1 MATKAIDAGTGR
13 RDTTGGTRKR
23 RIRKVFG
30 NIHEVVQMPNLIEVQ
45 RESYE
50 QFLRS
55 DPSIGYVSGLEKTLR
70 SVFPIRDFAGTA
82 ELDFV
87 NYELEPPKFD
97 VEECRQRGIT
107 YAAPMRV
114 TLRLIVFEVDPD
126 TEARSV
132 LDIKEQ
138 DVYMGDMPLMTE
150 NGTFFINGTERVIVS
165 QMHRS
170 PGVLFDHDRGKTHAS
185 GKFLFAARVIPYRG
199 SWLDFEF
206 DAKDIVNVRIDRK
219 RKLPVTALLYAL
231 GLNSEEILNQFYN
244 RVTFVRGQG
253 GWQIPFA
260 AENWRG
266 VKPSFDIVDAKS
278 GEVIFAAGTKI
289 TPRAANKAA
298 KDGLETLLIPTEE
311 IYGRYS
317 AYDLINEQTGE
328 IYVEAGDEI
337 GPDSMEKLD
346 KAGLDRVELLDID
359 HVTTGPWIR
368 NTLKADKAEEREQAL
383 SDIYRVM
390 RPGEPPTLET
400 AESLFAGL
408 FFDPDRYDLSAVGRV
423 KLNMRLDLYAE
434 DTVTTLRTEDIL
446 AVVKTLVDLK
456 DGKGEIDDIDNLG
469 NRRVRSVGELLENQ
483 YRVGLLRME
492 RAVKERMSSVDVS
505 TVMPNDLINAKP
517 AVAAVREFFGSSQ
530 LSQFMDQTNP
540 LSEVTH
546 KRRVSA
552 LGPGGLTRERA
563 GFEVRDVHPTHYG
576 RICPIETPEGP
587 NIGLINSLST
597 FARVNKY
604 GFIETPYRKIVDG
617 RVTNEVVYLS
627 AMEEQKHTVAQASA
641 ELNEDGSFAE
651 ELVSARQ
658 AGEFLMALPETVTLM
673 DVSPKQLVSVAAS
686 LIPFLENDDANRAL
700 MGSNM
705 QRQAV
710 PLVKAEAPFVGTGME
725 ETVARDSGAAIS
737 AKRAG
742 IVDQVDAARIV
753 IRATGEVDANESG
766 VDIYTL
772 MKFQRSNQSTC
783 INQRPL
789 VKVGDVV
796 KAGDV
801 LADGP
806 STEFGELALGRNALV
821 AFMPWNGYNYEDSI
835 LISERIVK
843 DDVFTSIHID
853 EFEVMA
859 RDTKLG
865 PEDITR
871 DIPNVGEEA
880 LRNLDEAGIVYV
892 GAEVEPGDI
901 LVGKITPKGE
911 SPMTPEEKLLR
922 AIFGEKASDV
932 RDTSLRLPP
941 GVAGT
946 IVDVRVFNRHGIDKD
961 ERAMAIEREEIERLK
976 KDSDDERTILN
987 RATWSRLREML
998 LGQVATAAPKGVKK
1012 GSTIDMDLL
1021 DSVDRHEWWKF
1032 AVQDDA
1038 VQANLEAVKGQ
1049 YDEAAKRI
1057 RDKFEDRREKLE
1069 RGDELPPGV
1078 LKMVKVFVAVKR
1090 KLQPGD
1096 KMAGRH
1102 GNKGVISR
1110 ILPAEDM
1117 PFLADGTPV
1126 DLVLNPLG
1134 VPSRMNVGQIFETHL
1149 GWAARGLGQQ
1159 IAQQLDEWREAN
1171 PDASA
1176 GAMPDAVKARLEEV
1190 YGEHYLDDIQARS
1203 GDEIVELAQNLRGGV
1218 PMGTPVFDGAVEK
1231 DVSDMLALAGLD
1243 PSGQSDLFDGR
1254 TGDKFDRKVTVG
1266 IIYMLKL
1273 HHLVD
1278 DKIHARSIGPYSLVT
1293 QQPLGGKAQFG
1304 GQRFGEM
1311 EVWALQAYGAAYTL
1325 QEMLTVKS
1333 DDVVGRTKVYEAIV
1347 KGDDTF
1353 EAGIPES
1360 FNVLVK
1366 EMRSL
1371 GLNVDLK
1378 SMEEAEDDGMA
1389 EAAE

>member
-1 MATKAIDAGTGR
+1 MATQAIDVPALNSGR
-13 RDTTGGTRKR
+13 TPSAR
-23 RIRKVFG
+23 RIRKIFG
-30 NIHEVVQMPNLIEVQ
+30 NIHEISEMPNLIEVQ

-70 SVFPIRDFAGTA
+70 SVFPIEDFAGTA
-82 ELDFV
+82 HLDFDHYV
-87 NYELEPPKFD
+87 LEEPKFD
-97 VEECRQRGIT
+97 TDECRQRGLT

-114 TLRLIVFEVDPD
+114 TLRLTTFEIDPD

-132 LDIKEQ
+132 IDIKEQ
-138 DVYMGDMPLMTE
+138 DVYMGDMPLMTQ
-150 NGTFFINGTERVIVS
+150 NGTFIVNGTERVIVS

-185 GKFLFAARVIPYRG
+185 GKYLFAARVIPYRG

-219 RKLPVTALLYAL
+219 RKLPVTALLHAL
-231 GLNSEEILNQFYN
+231 GLTSDDILNTFYN
-244 RVTFVRGQG
+244 TVVYERGKN
-253 GWQIPFA
+253 GWQIPYV
-260 AENWRG
+260 AEAWRG
-266 VKPSFDIVDAKS
+266 LKPMYDVADAKT
-278 GEVIFAAGTKI
+278 GEVIFKSGEKI
-289 TPRAANKAA
+289 TPRRANQVA
-298 KDGLETLLIPTEE
+298 KDGIKNVIIPTEE
-311 IYGRYS
+311 IFGRFS
-317 AYDLINEQTGE
+317 AHDLINEKTGE
-328 IYVEAGDEI
+328 IYIEAGDEV
-337 GPDSMEKLD
+337 SEENLEKLD
-346 KAGLDRVELLDID
+346 KAGIKTLELLDID
-359 HVTTGPWIR
+359 YVNTGPWIR
-368 NTLKADKAEEREQAL
+368 NTLKADKSEDQDSAL

-390 RPGEPPTLET
+390 RPGEPPTRET
-400 AESLFAGL
+400 ADALFYGL
-408 FFDPDRYDLSAVGRV
+408 FFDPERYDLSAVGRV
-423 KLNMRLDLYAE
+423 KLNMRLGLDAE
-434 DTVTTLRTEDIL
+434 DTVTTLRREDIL
-446 AVVKTLVDLK
+446 AVVQELVNLK
-456 DGKGEIDDIDNLG
+456 DGKGEIDDIDNLA

-483 YRVGLLRME
+483 YRIGLLRME

-587 NIGLINSLST
+587 NIGLINSLAS
-597 FARVNKY
+597 FSRVNKY
-604 GFIETPYRKIVDG
+604 GFIETPYRKVVDG
-617 RVTNEVVYLS
+617 KVTNDVVYLS
-627 AMEEQKHTVAQASA
+627 AMEEAKHTIAQANA
-641 ELNEDGSFAE
+641 ELTKEKTFGE
-651 ELVSARQ
+651 EIVSARRN
-658 AGEFLMALPETVTLM
+658 GDFLMAPRDQITLM

-710 PLVKAEAPFVGTGME
+710 PLLQAEAPLVGTGME
-725 ETVARDSGAAIS
+725 ETVARDSGAAIAARRS
-737 AKRAG
+737 G

-753 IRATGEVDANESG
+753 VRATGELKPGESG

-772 MKFQRSNQSTC
+772 MKFQRSNQNTC

-789 VKVGDVV
+789 VKKGQAVE
-796 KAGDV
+796 AGQTI
-801 LADGP
+801 ADGP
-806 STEFGELALGRNALV
+806 STDFGELALGRNVLV

-843 DDVFTSIHID
+843 DDVFTSIHIE

-880 LRNLDEAGIVYV
+880 LRNLDEAGIVYI

-901 LVGKITPKGE
+901 LCGKITPKGE

-946 IVDVRVFNRHGIDKD
+946 VVEVRVFNRHGIDID
-961 ERAMAIEREEIERLK
+961 DRTRAIQTEEKERLK
-976 KDSDDERTILN
+976 KDADDERAILN
-987 RATWSRLREML
+987 RATFSRLKEML
-998 LGQVATAAPKGVKK
+998 LGQTATAAPKGIKK
-1012 GSTIDMDLL
+1012 GAKL
-1021 DSVDRHEWWKF
+1021 DEATLEAVQPHEWWKI
-1032 AVQDDA
+1032 AVKDDKR
-1038 VQANLEAVKGQ
+1038 QSDIEALKGQ
-1049 YDEAAKRI
+1049 YDEAANTIAR
-1057 RDKFEDRREKLE
+1057 RFEDRVQKIEA
-1069 RGDELPPGV
+1069 GDELAPGV

-1110 ILPAEDM
+1110 ILPSEDM
-1117 PFLADGTPV
+1117 PFLEDGTPV
-1126 DLVLNPLG
+1126 DIVLNPLG

-1159 IAQQLDEWREAN
+1159 IQAMLEGIYDRGKEVAGKDVKEVRAKLKDIYGKHYAKEIDARSE
-1171 PDASA
+1171 DDVMELASA
-1176 GAMPDAVKARLEEV
+1176 LTR
-1190 YGEHYLDDIQARS
+1190 
-1203 GDEIVELAQNLRGGV
+1203 GV
-1218 PMGTPVFDGAVEK
+1218 PMGTPVFDGARES
-1231 DVSDMLALAGLD
+1231 DVSDMLDMAGLNN
-1243 PSGQSDLFDGR
+1243 SGQVTLFDGR
-1254 TGDKFDRKVTVG
+1254 TGNPFDRKVTVG
-1266 IIYMLKL
+1266 YIYMLKL

-1333 DDVVGRTKVYEAIV
+1333 DDVIGRTKVYEAIV

-1371 GLNVDLK
+1371 GLNVELD
-1378 SMEEAEDDGMA
+1378 SVQSDEDPPA
-1389 EAAE
+1389 LAAE

>member
-1 MATKAIDAGTGR
+1 MATKQKDVPTMAR
-13 RDTTGGTRKR
+13 NSNSR
-23 RIRKVFG
+23 RIRKIFG
-30 NIHEVVQMPNLIEVQ
+30 NIHEISQMPNLIEVQ

-55 DPSIGYVSGLEKTLR
+55 DPASGYVSGLEKTLR
-70 SVFPIRDFAGTA
+70 SVFPIQDFAGTA
-82 ELDFV
+82 HLDFDHYV
-87 NYELEPPKFD
+87 LEDPKFD
-97 VEECRQRGIT
+97 TDECRQRGLT

-114 TLRLIVFEVDPD
+114 TLRLTSFEIDPD
-126 TEARSV
+126 TEAKSV
-132 LDIKEQ
+132 IDIKEQ
-138 DVYMGDMPLMTE
+138 DVYMGDMPLMTG
-150 NGTFFINGTERVIVS
+150 NGTFIVNGTERVIVS

-185 GKFLFAARVIPYRG
+185 GKYLFAARVIPYRG

-219 RKLPVTALLYAL
+219 RKLPVTALLHAL
-231 GLNSEEILNQFYN
+231 GLTSEEILNTFYN
-244 RVTFVRGQG
+244 KVSYVRGKN
-253 GWQIPFA
+253 GWQVPYN
-260 AENWRG
+260 AEGWRG
-266 VKPSFDIVDAKS
+266 LKPNHDVVDADS
-278 GEVIFAAGTKI
+278 GEVIFKAHEKI
-289 TPRAANKAA
+289 TPRRANAAG
-298 KDGLETLLIPTEE
+298 KDGLKNVIIPTEE
-311 IYGRYS
+311 IFGRFS
-317 AYDLINEQTGE
+317 AYDLINEKTGE
-328 IYVEAGDEI
+328 IYIEAGDEV
-337 GPDSMEKLD
+337 SEENLAKLD
-346 KAGLDRVELLDID
+346 KAGIDRLELLDID
-359 HVTTGPWIR
+359 YVNTGPWIR
-368 NTLKADKAEEREQAL
+368 NTLKADKSEDGDSAL

-390 RPGEPPTLET
+390 RPGEPPTRET
-400 AESLFAGL
+400 ADALFYGL
-408 FFDPDRYDLSAVGRV
+408 FFDPERYDLSAVGRV
-423 KLNMRLDLYAE
+423 KLNMRLGLDAE
-434 DTVTTLRTEDIL
+434 DTVTTLRREDIV
-446 AVVKTLVDLK
+446 AVVQELVNLK
-456 DGKGEIDDIDNLG
+456 DGKGEIDDIDNLA

-587 NIGLINSLST
+587 NIGLINSLAS
-597 FARVNKY
+597 FSRVNKY
-604 GFIETPYRKIVDG
+604 GFIETPYRRVIDG
-617 RVTNEVVYLS
+617 KVSDEVIYLS
-627 AMEEQKHTVAQASA
+627 AMEEQKHTIAQANA
-641 ELNEDGSFAE
+641 ELDPKGGFVE
-651 ELVSARQ
+651 EIVSSRRN
-658 AGEFLMALPETVTLM
+658 GDFLMAPRDTITLM

-710 PLVKAEAPFVGTGME
+710 PLIQADAPLVGTGME
-725 ETVARDSGAAIS
+725 ETVARDSGAAI
-737 AKRAG
+737 AARRAG
-742 IVDQVDAARIV
+742 IVDQVDATRIV
-753 IRATGEVDANESG
+753 VRVTSEMDAGESG

-789 VKVGDVV
+789 VKVGDIV
-796 KAGDV
+796 KKGDII
-801 LADGP
+801 ADGP
-806 STEFGELALGRNALV
+806 STDLGELALGRNVLV

-843 DDVFTSIHID
+843 DDVFTSIHIE

-880 LRNLDEAGIVYV
+880 LRNLDEAGIVYI

-941 GVAGT
+941 GVSGT
-946 IVDVRVFNRHGIDKD
+946 IVDVRVFNRHGIDID
-961 ERAMAIEREEIERLK
+961 DRTRAIQTEEKERLK
-976 KDSDDERTILN
+976 KDADDEKAILN
-987 RATWSRLREML
+987 RATFARLKDML
-998 LGQVATAAPKGVKK
+998 LTQTATAAPKGIKK
-1012 GSTIDMDLL
+1012 GATL
-1021 DSVDRHEWWKF
+1021 DEAMLEETPKHEWWKI
-1032 AVQDDA
+1032 AVKDDKAQADLEALKAQYDDA
-1038 VQANLEAVKGQ
+1038 IS
-1049 YDEAAKRI
+1049 RI
-1057 RDKFEDRREKLE
+1057 DRRFEDRVQKVEA
-1069 RGDELPPGV
+1069 GDELAPGV
-1078 LKMVKVFVAVKR
+1078 LKMTKVFVAVKR

-1110 ILPAEDM
+1110 ILPIEDM
-1117 PFLADGTPV
+1117 PFLEDGTHA
-1126 DLVLNPLG
+1126 DIVLNPLG

-1149 GWAARGLGQQ
+1149 GWAARGLGKQ
-1159 IAQQLDEWREAN
+1159 IGEMLEGMHAKGGEI
-1171 PDASA
+1171 A
-1176 GAMPDAVKARLEEV
+1176 GKDVKDIRAKLKDV
-1190 YGEHYLDDIQARS
+1190 YGANYTKDIDDRS
-1203 GDEIVELAQNLRGGV
+1203 DDQIMELAGNLVGGI
-1218 PMGTPVFDGAVEK
+1218 PMGTPVFDGARES
-1231 DVSDMLALAGLD
+1231 DVSDALAQAGID
-1243 PSGQSDLFDGR
+1243 TSGQSTLYDGR
-1254 TGDKFDRKVTVG
+1254 TGEPFDRKVTLG

-1333 DDVVGRTKVYEAIV
+1333 DDVIGRTKVYEAIV

-1371 GLNVDLK
+1371 GLNVDLD
-1378 SMEEAEDDGMA
+1378 SIDSGEEGDEPTAI
-1389 EAAE
+1389 AAE

>member
-1 MATKAIDAGTGR
+1 
-13 RDTTGGTRKR
+13 
-23 RIRKVFG
+23 
-30 NIHEVVQMPNLIEVQ
+30 
-45 RESYE
+45 
-50 QFLRS
+50 
-55 DPSIGYVSGLEKTLR
+55 
-70 SVFPIRDFAGTA
+70 
-82 ELDFV
+82 
-87 NYELEPPKFD
+87 
-97 VEECRQRGIT
+97 
-107 YAAPMRV
+107 
-114 TLRLIVFEVDPD
+114 
-126 TEARSV
+126 
-132 LDIKEQ
+132 
-138 DVYMGDMPLMTE
+138 
-150 NGTFFINGTERVIVS
+150 
-165 QMHRS
+165 
-170 PGVLFDHDRGKTHAS
+170 
-185 GKFLFAARVIPYRG
+185 
-199 SWLDFEF
+199 
-206 DAKDIVNVRIDRK
+206 
-219 RKLPVTALLYAL
+219 
-231 GLNSEEILNQFYN
+231 
-244 RVTFVRGQG
+244 
-253 GWQIPFA
+253 
-260 AENWRG
+260 
-266 VKPSFDIVDAKS
+266 
-278 GEVIFAAGTKI
+278 
-289 TPRAANKAA
+289 
-298 KDGLETLLIPTEE
+298 
-311 IYGRYS
+311 
-317 AYDLINEQTGE
+317 
-328 IYVEAGDEI
+328 
-337 GPDSMEKLD
+337 
-346 KAGLDRVELLDID
+346 
-359 HVTTGPWIR
+359 
-368 NTLKADKAEEREQAL
+368 
-383 SDIYRVM
+383 
-390 RPGEPPTLET
+390 
-400 AESLFAGL
+400 
-408 FFDPDRYDLSAVGRV
+408 
-423 KLNMRLDLYAE
+423 
-434 DTVTTLRTEDIL
+434 
-446 AVVKTLVDLK
+446 
-456 DGKGEIDDIDNLG
+456 
-469 NRRVRSVGELLENQ
+469 
-483 YRVGLLRME
+483 
-492 RAVKERMSSVDVS
+492 
-505 TVMPNDLINAKP
+505 MPNDLINAKP

-604 GFIETPYRKIVDG
+604 GFIETPYRVVKDG
-617 RVTNEVVYLS
+617 KVTSEVIYLS

-641 ELNEDGSFAE
+641 ELNEDGSFVE
-651 ELVSARQ
+651 ELISARQ
-658 AGEFLMALPETVTLM
+658 NGDNLMAPRETITLM

-710 PLVKAEAPFVGTGME
+710 PLVKAEAPWVGTGME
-725 ETVARDSGAAIS
+725 ETVARDSGAAIT
-737 AKRAG
+737 ATRG
-742 IVDQVDAARIV
+742 GVVDQVDATRIV
-753 IRATGEVDANESG
+753 IRAIGDVEPGQSG

-772 MKFQRSNQSTC
+772 QKFQRSNQNTC

-789 VKVGDVV
+789 VKVGETVE
-796 KAGDV
+796 AGDII
-801 LADGP
+801 ADGP
-806 STEFGELALGRNALV
+806 STDLGELALGKNSLV

-843 DDVFTSIHID
+843 DDVFTSIHIE

-880 LRNLDEAGIVYV
+880 LRNLDEAGIVYI
-892 GAEVEPGDI
+892 GAEVHPGDI

-946 IVDVRVFNRHGIDKD
+946 IVEVRVFNRHGIEVDD
-961 ERAMAIEREEIERLK
+961 RTRAIQQEEIERLR
-976 KDSDDERTILN
+976 KDSQDERAILN
-987 RATWSRLREML
+987 RATYNRLKDML
-998 LGQVATAAPKGVKK
+998 QGQTASAAPKGIKK
-1012 GSTIDMDLL
+1012 GTEITEALL
-1021 DSVDRHEWWKF
+1021 EEVERHEWFKF
-1032 AVQDDA
+1032 AVADDARQSQIEAIKSQYDDA
-1038 VQANLEAVKGQ
+1038 VKVI
-1049 YDEAAKRI
+1049 DE
-1057 RDKFEDRREKLE
+1057 KFEDRREKLE
-1069 RGDELPPGV
+1069 RGDELAPGV

-1110 ILPAEDM
+1110 ILPIEDM
-1117 PFLADGTPV
+1117 PFLEDGTPV

-1149 GWAARGLGQQ
+1149 GFAARGLGQQ
-1159 IAQQLDEWREAN
+1159 IKAALDDWRAAN
-1171 PDASA
+1171 PNPEA
-1176 GAMPDAVKARLEEV
+1176 GAPPEAVKAKLQEI
-1190 YGEHYLDDIQARS
+1190 YGDRYAGDIASR
-1203 GDEIVELAQNLRGGV
+1203 GTTEIIELASNLTAGV
-1218 PMGTPVFDGAVEK
+1218 PMGTPVFDGARES
-1231 DVSDMLALAGLD
+1231 DVTEQLRAAGIDSD
-1243 PSGQSDLFDGR
+1243 GQSVLYDGR
-1254 TGDKFDRKVTVG
+1254 TGEAFDRKVTVG

-1371 GLNVDLK
+1371 GLNVELSSLTDGT
-1378 SMEEAEDDGMA
+1378 EDDDGLA
-1389 EAAE
+1389 IAAE

>member
-1 MATKAIDAGTGR
+1 MATAAPATE
-13 RDTTGGTRKR
+13 TRSTASK
-23 RIRKVFG
+23 RIRKIFG
-30 NIHEVVQMPNLIEVQ
+30 NIHEVSEMPNLIEVQ

-55 DPSIGYVSGLEKTLR
+55 RPDIGYVSGLEKTLR

-87 NYELEPPKFD
+87 NYELEDPKYD
-97 VEECRQRGIT
+97 TDECRQRGMT

-126 TEARSV
+126 TETRSV

-138 DVYMGDMPLMTE
+138 DVYMGDMPLMTK
-150 NGTFFINGTERVIVS
+150 NGTFVVNGTERVIVS

-219 RKLPVTALLYAL
+219 RKLPVTALLHAL
-231 GLNSEEILNQFYN
+231 GLSSEEILNHFYS
-244 RVTFVRGQG
+244 RVTYVRGPN
-253 GWQIPFA
+253 GWQIPFVA
-260 AENWRG
+260 DTWRG
-266 VKPSFDIVDAKS
+266 QKPAYDIVNGES
-278 GEVIFAAGTKI
+278 GEVVFPAGQKI
-289 TPRAANKAA
+289 SPRAANKAA
-298 KDGLETLLIPTEE
+298 KDGLTSLLIPTEE
-311 IYGRYS
+311 IYGRFS
-317 AYDLINEQTGE
+317 AYDLVNDATGE
-328 IYVEAGDEI
+328 IYIEAGDEV
-337 GPDSMEKLD
+337 SNENLERLD
-346 KAGLDRVELLDID
+346 QVGIDRIELLDID
-359 HVTTGPWIR
+359 HINTGAWIR
-368 NTLKADKAEEREQAL
+368 NTLKADKAEDRDQAL
-383 SDIYRVM
+383 ADIYRVM
-390 RPGEPPTLET
+390 RPGEPPTKET
-400 AESLFAGL
+400 AESLFYGL
-408 FFDPDRYDLSAVGRV
+408 FFDSERYDLSAVGRV
-423 KLNMRLDLYAE
+423 KLNMRLGLDAE
-434 DTVTTLRTEDIL
+434 DTVTTLRTEDIV
-446 AVVKTLVDLK
+446 AVVQELVNLK

-587 NIGLINSLST
+587 NIGLINSLAT

-604 GFIETPYRKIVDG
+604 GFIETPYRKVVDHK
-617 RVTNEVVYLS
+617 VTDDVVYLS
-627 AMEEQKHTVAQASA
+627 AMEEQKHTVAQANA
-641 ELNEDGSFAE
+641 ELLEDKSFGE
-651 ELVSARQ
+651 EIVSSRR
-658 AGEFLMALPETVTLM
+658 AGDFLMAPREQITLM

-710 PLVKAEAPFVGTGME
+710 PLVRAEAPFVGTGME
-725 ETVARDSGAAIS
+725 ATVARDSGAAI
-737 AKRAG
+737 AARRTG
-742 IVDQVDAARIV
+742 VVDQVDAARIV
-753 IRATGEVDANESG
+753 VRAIEDVEAGKSG

-772 MKFQRSNQSTC
+772 MKFQRSNQNTC

-789 VKVGDVV
+789 VKKGDVV
-796 KAGDV
+796 RKGDV
-801 LADGP
+801 IADGP
-806 STEFGELALGRNALV
+806 STEMGELALGRNALV

-843 DDVFTSIHID
+843 DDVFTSIHIE

-880 LRNLDEAGIVYV
+880 LRNLDEAGIVYI

-901 LVGKITPKGE
+901 LCGKITPKGE

-941 GVAGT
+941 GVQGT
-946 IVDVRVFNRHGIDKD
+946 VVEVRVFNRHGIDIDDRTRAIQTEEKDRLRKDAQD
-961 ERAMAIEREEIERLK
+961 ER
-976 KDSDDERTILN
+976 SILT
-987 RATWSRLREML
+987 RSSYARLREML
-998 LGQVATAAPKGVKK
+998 MGQVATAAPKGVKK
-1012 GSTIDMDLL
+1012 GIEIDANVL
-1021 DSVDRHEWWKF
+1021 DTVEPHEWWKF
-1032 AVQDDA
+1032 SVRDDA
-1038 VQANLEAVKGQ
+1038 VQSDLEAVRAQ
-1049 YDEAAKRI
+1049 YEEAEGVIKR
-1057 RDKFEDRREKLE
+1057 RLEDRIEKLE

-1110 ILPAEDM
+1110 ILPIEDM
-1117 PFLADGTPV
+1117 PFLEDGTHV
-1126 DLVLNPLG
+1126 DIVLNPLG

-1159 IAQQLDEWREAN
+1159 ISEALETWRETNPN
-1171 PDASA
+1171 PDA
-1176 GAMPDAVKARLEEV
+1176 GAMPDAVKERLMTI
-1190 YGEHYLDDIQARS
+1190 YGEQYHDDINART
-1203 GDEIVELAQNLRGGV
+1203 GPEIVEMAENLRGGV
-1218 PMGTPVFDGAVEK
+1218 PMGTPVFDGAKES
-1231 DVSDMLALAGLD
+1231 DVAAMLALAGLD
-1243 PSGQSDLFDGR
+1243 SSGQVVLFDGR
-1254 TGDKFDRKVTVG
+1254 TGDAFDRKVTVG
-1266 IIYMLKL
+1266 YIYMLKL

-1333 DDVVGRTKVYEAIV
+1333 DDVIGRTKVYEAIV

-1371 GLNVDLK
+1371 GLNVELNSVVDLVD
-1378 SMEEAEDDGMA
+1378 SEGNTILPI
-1389 EAAE
+1389 AAE

>member
-1 MATKAIDAGTGR
+1 MATAAPATEAR
-13 RDTTGGTRKR
+13 TTASR
-23 RIRKVFG
+23 RIRKIFG
-30 NIHEVVQMPNLIEVQ
+30 NIHEVSEMPNLIEVQ

-50 QFLRS
+50 HFLRS
-55 DPSIGYVSGLEKTLR
+55 RPADSYVSGLEKTLR

-87 NYELEPPKFD
+87 NYELEDPKYD
-97 VEECRQRGIT
+97 TDECRQRGMT

-126 TEARSV
+126 TETRSV

-138 DVYMGDMPLMTE
+138 DVYMGDMPLMTK
-150 NGTFFINGTERVIVS
+150 NGTFIVNGTERVIVS

-219 RKLPVTALLYAL
+219 RKLPVTALLHAL
-231 GLNSEEILNQFYN
+231 GLSSEEILNTFYE
-244 RVTFVRGQG
+244 RMTYVRGPN
-253 GWQIPFA
+253 GWQVPYVKDA
-260 AENWRG
+260 WRG
-266 VKPSFDIVDAKS
+266 QKPTYDVVNADS
-278 GEVIFAAGTKI
+278 GEVVFAAGQKV
-289 TPRAANKAA
+289 TPRAANKAE
-298 KDGLETLLIPTEE
+298 KDGLVSLLIPTEE
-311 IYGRYS
+311 IFGRYS
-317 AYDLINEQTGE
+317 AYDLINESSGE
-328 IYVEAGDEI
+328 IYIEAGDEVTAENL
-337 GPDSMEKLD
+337 EKLD
-346 KAGLDRVELLDID
+346 KAGVDRLELLDID
-359 HVTTGPWIR
+359 HVNTGPWIR
-368 NTLKADKAEEREQAL
+368 NTLKADKAEDRDQAL

-390 RPGEPPTLET
+390 RPGEPPTRET
-400 AESLFAGL
+400 AEALFAGL

-423 KLNMRLDLYAE
+423 KLNMRLGLDAE
-434 DTVTTLRTEDIL
+434 DTVTTLRTEDIV
-446 AVVKTLVDLK
+446 AVVKELVNLK

-587 NIGLINSLST
+587 NIGLINSLAT

-604 GFIETPYRKIVDG
+604 GFIETPYRKVIDG
-617 RVTNEVVYLS
+617 KVSNEVIYLS
-627 AMEEQKHTVAQASA
+627 AMEEQKHTVAQANA
-641 ELNEDGSFAE
+641 ELSE
-651 ELVSARQ
+651 
-658 AGEFLMALPETVTLM
+658 AGEFLEEIVSSRRAGDFLMAPREQITLM

-710 PLVKAEAPFVGTGME
+710 PLVRAEAPFVGTGME
-725 ETVARDSGAAIS
+725 ATVARDSGAAI
-737 AKRAG
+737 AARRTG

-753 IRATGEVDANESG
+753 VRATEDVEAGKSG

-772 MKFQRSNQSTC
+772 MKFQRSNQNTC

-789 VKVGDVV
+789 VKKGDLVTKGEV
-796 KAGDV
+796 I
-801 LADGP
+801 ADGP

-843 DDVFTSIHID
+843 DDVFTSIHIE

-880 LRNLDEAGIVYV
+880 LRNLDEAGIVYI

-941 GVAGT
+941 GVSGT
-946 IVDVRVFNRHGIDKD
+946 IVEVRVFNRHGIDIDDRTRAIQAEEKD
-961 ERAMAIEREEIERLK
+961 RLK
-976 KDSDDERTILN
+976 KDADDERSILK
-987 RATWSRLREML
+987 RSSYGRLREML
-998 LGQVATAAPKGVKK
+998 IGQVATAAPKGVKK
-1012 GSTIDMDLL
+1012 GAEIDAAML
-1021 DSVDRHEWWKF
+1021 DSVEPYEWWKF
-1032 AVQDDA
+1032 AVRDDA
-1038 VQANLEAVKGQ
+1038 VQADLEAVRAQ
-1049 YDEAAKRI
+1049 YEEAEGVIKR
-1057 RDKFEDRREKLE
+1057 RLEDRIEKLE

-1110 ILPAEDM
+1110 ILPIEDM
-1117 PFLADGTPV
+1117 PFLEDGTHV
-1126 DLVLNPLG
+1126 DIVLNPLG

-1159 IAQQLDEWREAN
+1159 VSEALEQWRHAN
-1171 PDASA
+1171 PNPDS
-1176 GAMPDAVKARLEEV
+1176 GAAPDAVKERLLDI
-1190 YGEHYLDDIQARS
+1190 YGDAYAAEIEARS
-1203 GDEIVELAQNLRGGV
+1203 GPELVELAENLKGGV
-1218 PMGTPVFDGAVEK
+1218 PMGTPVFDGAKEA
-1231 DVSDMLALAGLD
+1231 DVAAMLRKAGLD
-1243 PSGQSDLFDGR
+1243 ESGQVTLFDGR
-1254 TGDKFDRKVTVG
+1254 TGDAFDRKVTVG
-1266 IIYMLKL
+1266 YIYMLKL

-1333 DDVVGRTKVYEAIV
+1333 DDVIGRTKVYEAIV

-1371 GLNVDLK
+1371 GLNVELNSLAD
-1378 SMEEAEDDGMA
+1378 SEDEEFA

>member
-1 MATKAIDAGTGR
+1 MATKAIDAPR
-13 RDTTGGTRKR
+13 HKSANKANQR
-23 RIRKVFG
+23 RIRKIFG
-30 NIHEVVQMPNLIEVQ
+30 NIHEISEMPNLIEVQ

-55 DPSIGYVSGLEKTLR
+55 DPKTGYVSGLEKTLR
-70 SVFPIRDFAGTA
+70 SVFPIVDFAGTA
-82 ELDFV
+82 HLDFDH
-87 NYELEPPKFD
+87 YELEHPKYD
-97 VEECRQRGIT
+97 TDECRQRGLT

-114 TLRLIVFEVDPD
+114 TLRLTTFEIDPE
-126 TEARSV
+126 TEAKSV
-132 LDIKEQ
+132 IDIKEQ
-138 DVYMGDMPLMTE
+138 DVYMGDMPLMTM
-150 NGTFFINGTERVIVS
+150 NGTFIINGTERVIVS

-170 PGVLFDHDRGKTHAS
+170 PGVLFDHDRGKTHSS
-185 GKFLFAARVIPYRG
+185 GKYLFAARVIPYRG

-219 RKLPVTALLYAL
+219 RKLPVTALLHAL
-231 GLNSEEILNQFYN
+231 GMTSEEILNTFYN
-244 RVTFVRGQG
+244 RVSYVRGKN
-253 GWQIPFA
+253 GWQIPYFA
-260 AENWRG
+260 DAWRG
-266 VKPSFDIVDAKS
+266 QKPTHDVVDADS
-278 GEVIFAAGTKI
+278 GEIIFKANEKI
-289 TPRAANKAA
+289 TPRRANQAA
-298 KDGLETLLIPTEE
+298 KDGLKNVLIPTEE
-311 IYGRYS
+311 IFGRYS
-317 AYDLINEQTGE
+317 AYDLINEKTGE
-328 IYVEAGDEI
+328 IYIEAGDEV
-337 GPDSMEKLD
+337 SAENLQKLD
-346 KAGLDRVELLDID
+346 EAGVNKLELLDID
-359 HVTTGPWIR
+359 YINTGPWIR
-368 NTLKADKAEEREQAL
+368 NTLKADKSEDGDSAL
-383 SDIYRVM
+383 ADIYRVM
-390 RPGEPPTLET
+390 RPGEPPTRET
-400 AESLFAGL
+400 ADALFYGL
-408 FFDPDRYDLSAVGRV
+408 FFDSERYDLSAVGRV
-423 KLNMRLDLYAE
+423 KLNMRLGLDVE
-434 DTVTTLRTEDIL
+434 DTVTTLRKEDIL
-446 AVVKTLVDLK
+446 AVVQELVNLK
-456 DGKGEIDDIDNLG
+456 DGKGEIDDIDNLA

-587 NIGLINSLST
+587 NIGLINSLAS
-597 FARVNKY
+597 FSRVNKY
-604 GFIETPYRKIVDG
+604 GFIETPYRKVIDKK
-617 RVTNEVVYLS
+617 VTNEVVYLS
-627 AMEEQKHTVAQASA
+627 AMEEAKHTIAQANA
-641 ELNEDGSFAE
+641 ELNKDGTFAE
-651 ELVSARQ
+651 DIISARRN
-658 AGEFLMALPETVTLM
+658 GEFLIAPRDQITLM

-710 PLVKAEAPFVGTGME
+710 PLIQAEAPLVGTGME
-725 ETVARDSGAAIS
+725 ETVARDSGAAI
-737 AKRAG
+737 AARRPG
-742 IVDQVDAARIV
+742 VVDQVDAARIV
-753 IRATGEVDANESG
+753 VRATGDLKPGESG

-772 MKFQRSNQSTC
+772 MKFQRSNQNTC

-789 VKVGDVV
+789 VKVGDTVD
-796 KAGDV
+796 GGEII
-801 LADGP
+801 ADGP
-806 STEFGELALGRNALV
+806 STEFGELALGRNVLV

-843 DDVFTSIHID
+843 DDVFTSIHIE

-880 LRNLDEAGIVYV
+880 LHNLDEAGIVYI

-941 GVAGT
+941 GVQGT
-946 IVDVRVFNRHGIDKD
+946 IVEVRVFNRHGIDID
-961 ERAMAIEREEIERLK
+961 DRTRAIQTEEKERLK
-976 KDSDDERTILN
+976 KDADDERAILN
-987 RATWSRLREML
+987 RTTFSRLKEML
-998 LGQVATAAPKGVKK
+998 LKQVATAAPKGIKK
-1012 GSTIDMDLL
+1012 GSTL
-1021 DSVDRHEWWKF
+1021 DDATIESVERHEWWKI
-1032 AVQDDA
+1032 
-1038 VQANLEAVKGQ
+1038 AVKDDKRQADIEALKAQ
-1049 YDEAAKRI
+1049 YDEAANVITR
-1057 RDKFEDRREKLE
+1057 RFDDRVEKLE

-1110 ILPAEDM
+1110 ILPIEDM
-1117 PFLADGTPV
+1117 PFLEDGTQV
-1126 DLVLNPLG
+1126 DIVLNPLG

-1149 GWAARGLGQQ
+1149 GWAARGLGKQ
-1159 IAQQLDEWREAN
+1159 IQEMLDGIYERGKELSGK
-1171 PDASA
+1171 D
-1176 GAMPDAVKARLEEV
+1176 VKAVRAKLKDI
-1190 YGEHYLDDIQARS
+1190 YGDQYAKEIDARDDEALI
-1203 GDEIVELAQNLRGGV
+1203 ELASNLTAGI
-1218 PMGTPVFDGAVEK
+1218 PMGTPVFDGAREP
-1231 DVSDMLALAGLD
+1231 DVTEMLARAGLD
-1243 PSGQSDLFDGR
+1243 TSGQVVLFDGR
-1254 TGDKFDRKVTVG
+1254 SGEPFDRRVTVG
-1266 IIYMLKL
+1266 YIYMLKL

-1333 DDVVGRTKVYEAIV
+1333 DDVIGRTKVYEAIV

-1371 GLNVDLK
+1371 GLNVELDSVVDENDEPTAL
-1378 SMEEAEDDGMA
+1378 
-1389 EAAE
+1389 AAE

>member
-1 MATKAIDAGTGR
+1 
-13 RDTTGGTRKR
+13 
-23 RIRKVFG
+23 
-30 NIHEVVQMPNLIEVQ
+30 
-45 RESYE
+45 
-50 QFLRS
+50 
-55 DPSIGYVSGLEKTLR
+55 
-70 SVFPIRDFAGTA
+70 
-82 ELDFV
+82 
-87 NYELEPPKFD
+87 
-97 VEECRQRGIT
+97 
-107 YAAPMRV
+107 
-114 TLRLIVFEVDPD
+114 
-126 TEARSV
+126 
-132 LDIKEQ
+132 
-138 DVYMGDMPLMTE
+138 
-150 NGTFFINGTERVIVS
+150 
-165 QMHRS
+165 
-170 PGVLFDHDRGKTHAS
+170 
-185 GKFLFAARVIPYRG
+185 
-199 SWLDFEF
+199 
-206 DAKDIVNVRIDRK
+206 
-219 RKLPVTALLYAL
+219 
-231 GLNSEEILNQFYN
+231 
-244 RVTFVRGQG
+244 
-253 GWQIPFA
+253 
-260 AENWRG
+260 
-266 VKPSFDIVDAKS
+266 
-278 GEVIFAAGTKI
+278 
-289 TPRAANKAA
+289 
-298 KDGLETLLIPTEE
+298 
-311 IYGRYS
+311 
-317 AYDLINEQTGE
+317 
-328 IYVEAGDEI
+328 
-337 GPDSMEKLD
+337 
-346 KAGLDRVELLDID
+346 
-359 HVTTGPWIR
+359 
-368 NTLKADKAEEREQAL
+368 
-383 SDIYRVM
+383 
-390 RPGEPPTLET
+390 
-400 AESLFAGL
+400 
-408 FFDPDRYDLSAVGRV
+408 
-423 KLNMRLDLYAE
+423 
-434 DTVTTLRTEDIL
+434 
-446 AVVKTLVDLK
+446 
-456 DGKGEIDDIDNLG
+456 
-469 NRRVRSVGELLENQ
+469 
-483 YRVGLLRME
+483 ME

-587 NIGLINSLST
+587 NIGLINSLAS
-597 FARVNKY
+597 FSRVNKY
-604 GFIETPYRKIVDG
+604 GFIETPYRTVADG
-617 RVTNEVVYLS
+617 KVTSEVIYLS
-627 AMEEQKHTVAQASA
+627 AMEEQRHTVAQASA

-651 ELVSARQ
+651 EFVSARQ
-658 AGEFLMALPETVTLM
+658 NGDYFMAPREQITLM

-710 PLVKAEAPFVGTGME
+710 PLVKAEAPWVGTGME
-725 ETVARDSGAAIS
+725 ETVARDSGAAITAS
-737 AKRAG
+737 RG
-742 IVDQVDAARIV
+742 GVVDQVDATRIV
-753 IRATGEVDANESG
+753 IRAIGDVEPGQSG
-766 VDIYTL
+766 VDIYSL
-772 MKFQRSNQSTC
+772 QKFQRSNQNTC

-789 VKVGDVV
+789 VKVGDVIEQ
-796 KAGDV
+796 GDII
-801 LADGP
+801 ADGP
-806 STEFGELALGRNALV
+806 STDLGELALGKNSLV

-880 LRNLDEAGIVYV
+880 LRNLDEAGIVYI
-892 GAEVEPGDI
+892 GAQVHPGDI

-946 IVDVRVFNRHGIDKD
+946 IVEVRVFNRHGIEIDD
-961 ERAMAIEREEIERLK
+961 RTRAIQHEEIERLR
-976 KDSDDERTILN
+976 KDSQDERAILN
-987 RATWSRLREML
+987 RATYNRLKDML
-998 LGQVATAAPKGVKK
+998 IGQTASAAPKGVKK
-1012 GSTIDMDLL
+1012 GEKITEEMLEG
-1021 DSVDRHEWWKF
+1021 VERFEWFKF
-1032 AVQDDA
+1032 AV
-1038 VQANLEAVKGQ
+1038 ANDKRQTQIEAVKSQ
-1049 YDEAAKRI
+1049 YDEAVAVI
-1057 RDKFEDRREKLE
+1057 DAKFEDRKEKLE
-1069 RGDELPPGV
+1069 RGDELAPGV

-1110 ILPAEDM
+1110 ILPIEDM
-1117 PFLADGTPV
+1117 PFLEDGTPV
-1126 DLVLNPLG
+1126 DIVLNPLG

-1149 GWAARGLGQQ
+1149 GFAARGLGMQ
-1159 IAQQLDEWREAN
+1159 IAEDLEQWKLDN
-1171 PDASA
+1171 PNAADDYKKAK
-1176 GAMPDAVKARLEEV
+1176 PPTAVIDRLKNV
-1190 YGEHYLDDIQARS
+1190 YGEQYHDEIDARS
-1203 GDEIVELAQNLRGGV
+1203 TEEIVELAGNLTAGV
-1218 PMGTPVFDGAVEK
+1218 PMGTPVFDGAREGDVTTELEK
-1231 DVSDMLALAGLD
+1231 AGIHS
-1243 PSGQSDLFDGR
+1243 SGQSVLYDGR
-1254 TGDKFDRKVTVG
+1254 TGDAFDRKVTVG

-1371 GLNVDLK
+1371 GLNVELK
-1378 SMEEAEDDGMA
+1378 SLSDGEDEDEWP